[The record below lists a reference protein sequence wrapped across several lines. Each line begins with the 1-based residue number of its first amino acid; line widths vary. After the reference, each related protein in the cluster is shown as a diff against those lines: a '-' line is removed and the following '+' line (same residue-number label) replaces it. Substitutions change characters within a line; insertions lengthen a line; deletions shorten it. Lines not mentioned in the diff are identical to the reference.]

1 MIKPKKRFLLS
12 SYLTILCFVCTVGVI
27 FATIKVVNI
36 LILDIKNFPPASGRL
51 IDHDGI
57 RTVLFV
63 FLPVELLLL
72 FFLCRTY
79 EAFGH
84 MKIQEDS
91 ILFRHPFRGKRKL
104 LFSEIKYIGID
115 YGVISGGVKQFWI
128 YFSKV
133 PIPPKYIHNMN
144 RMALSKQTMRIQYR
158 REVFDSLV
166 YYLPKDL
173 SKRLRANY
181 SIIRLYKKE

>member
-1 MIKPKKRFLLS
+1 MSQYLILLS
-12 SYLTILCFVCTVGVI
+12 SAGMTVTTIVLMAVVFVPTISEHGFDFGNVDVRGAIFFFGFLYLFMWIT
-27 FATIKVVNI
+27 
-36 LILDIKNFPPASGRL
+36 LIIP
-51 IDHDGI
+51 
-57 RTVLFV
+57 
-63 FLPVELLLL
+63 
-72 FFLCRTY
+72 Y
-79 EAFGH
+79 EIFGH
-84 MKIQEDS
+84 MKIQGDAVA
-91 ILFRHPFRGKRKL
+91 FFHPFRGKRKL

-133 PIPPKYIHNMN
+133 PIPPKYVHNMN

-158 REVFDSLV
+158 REVFESLI

-181 SIIRLYKKE
+181 SIIRLYKKEE

>member
-1 MIKPKKRFLLS
+1 MIKKPKKGFVMS
-12 SYLTILCFVCTVGVI
+12 PYL
-27 FATIKVVNI
+27 
-36 LILDIKNFPPASGRL
+36 
-51 IDHDGI
+51 
-57 RTVLFV
+57 V
-63 FLPVELLLL
+63 FLGSLLITVTTIMMMAYVIVPTISEHGLELNNPDGHALLLL
-72 FFLCRTY
+72 LSFYLFLMITLFAPY

-91 ILFRHPFRGKRKL
+91 LLFRHPFRAKRKL

-115 YGVISGGVKQFWI
+115 FGVISGGMKQFWI

-133 PIPPKYIHNMN
+133 PIPPKYVHNIP

-181 SIIRLYKKE
+181 SIIRLYKKED

>member
-1 MIKPKKRFLLS
+1 MVAPKKTFFMSPYLLFLSLICIVAVT
-12 SYLTILCFVCTVGVI
+12 LMTLRVTIPIIADYGYDYGNATVRGVLLVMI
-27 FATIKVVNI
+27 IP
-36 LILDIKNFPPASGRL
+36 D
-51 IDHDGI
+51 
-57 RTVLFV
+57 
-63 FLPVELLLL
+63 LLL
-72 FFLCRTY
+72 FFLLFRTY

-84 MKIQEDS
+84 MKIQENAVVFS
-91 ILFRHPFRGKRKL
+91 HPFRGKRKL
-104 LFSEIKYIGID
+104 LFSEIKYVGID

-133 PIPPKYIHNMN
+133 PIPPKYVHNMN

-158 REVFDSLV
+158 REVFESLI

-181 SIIRLYKKE
+181 SIIRLYKKEE